1 MSQLAASRRE
11 ELRNK
16 TALLSDREAE
26 IRALEEKLSSVESV
40 APDTNSLEPKVK
52 ELRATRESL
61 DDEVSLLDEAINA
74 AQEKLRQPPDDGLP
88 AKVELPSI
96 QDVGQLQQTVAD
108 LQDQLKVKVEELG
121 MEKERRQ
128 TVERRSRGNE
138 RALYEGTG
146 STQYEVPP
154 AAKPGRSRPKSTH
167 ILRGEDRSV
176 YNATMLSGTTKGTFS
191 KGRLRGSGASHQ
203 MGEDEEVARR
213 LLRRVNQETQ
223 LQDVLKVVAVERG
236 RHPTEDMEL
245 DMVDTW
251 NYLQQQKSVDAS
263 SHRAQRARSSSGRP
277 TTRTARRH

>member
-61 DDEVSLLDEAINA
+61 DDE
-74 AQEKLRQPPDDGLP
+74 
-88 AKVELPSI
+88 VELPSI